1 MCAAGHRLI
10 GCPTSRPSGLFGMP
24 EARGQHVFICGYSR
38 SGSTMFYNMLRTT
51 VTNRRF
57 MERELPARL
66 AIGASAEDFVTKRPL
81 DIFDIDHIVAAN
93 LFRKE
98 IHCLVLIRDI
108 RAIVTSRHKRVPDDY
123 FMGFD
128 RQYFIQGDAATYSNP
143 GILQT
148 HAAIGRAQLRRDIR
162 ISVLRY
168 EDILRHP
175 DAVQSKL
182 GRDIGFAYGG
192 SFRDFH
198 KHEVPAGLEAPL
210 NVLRPLDL
218 ASIDAWRTVQHR
230 ARIKD
235 QFTRCPQL
243 FELLKLYG
251 YETDDRWFDAYREEA
266 MPPPP

>member
-1 MCAAGHRLI
+1 M
-10 GCPTSRPSGLFGMP
+10 SRH
-24 EARGQHVFICGYSR
+24 AFICGYSR
-38 SGSTMFYNMLRTT
+38 SGSTMFYSMLRTT
-51 VTNRRF
+51 VTNWQF
-57 MERELPARL
+57 IERELPARL
-66 AIGASAEDFVTKRPL
+66 VIGASTESFVTKRPL

-93 LFRKE
+93 VFRKQVY
-98 IHCLVLIRDI
+98 CLILVRDI

-128 RQYFIQGDAATYSNP
+128 RQYFIQDGAATYTNP

-148 HAAIGRAQLRRDIR
+148 HAAIAQARQRRDIR
-162 ISVLRY
+162 IVTMRY

-175 DAVQSKL
+175 DDVQSRL
-182 GRDIGFAYGG
+182 GGEIGFAYRG

-198 KHEVPAGLEAPL
+198 KHEVPVALEAPL
-210 NVLRPLDL
+210 NALRPLDL
-218 ASIDAWRTVQHR
+218 ASIDAWRAPQHR
-230 ARIKD
+230 ARIRD

-266 MPPPP
+266 MPPAP